1 MSVRQMSELE
11 RKQEELELK
20 RIAGKTNNIEI
31 NERTLEAFRQEF
43 RKKGLEP
50 ESKDYPPDDFV
61 IISKLKEF
69 DRLVDPSQGIKK
81 VIGSMVRQPVTV
93 FNKQG
98 KPEIKDALY
107 YSGYYY
113 GVDKRA
119 NDLGAEFQN
128 EGCYKRPRLV
138 FTATDPANPFDPK
151 TGERRGS
158 YKQSGGAI
166 IEHYIFL
173 PEKKEDR
180 VKFLNDIIEK
190 ATGTY
195 PGNLSIGG
203 HLSYRNPSPNN
214 DHSGTH
220 GGSFTWQVFTEL
232 SLEGLGELQ
241 NKNYYTEKS
250 TGAIKYRT
258 GQRVAY
264 DHSTKKVETTTGR

>member
-1 MSVRQMSELE
+1 MSVRQMNELE
-11 RKQEELELK
+11 KEQEQLQLK

-31 NERTLEAFRQEF
+31 NDKTLEAYRTEF

-50 ESKDYPPDDFV
+50 EIQDYPIDDFV

-69 DRLVDPSQGIKK
+69 DRLVDPTQGIKK

-113 GVDKRA
+113 GFDKKG
-119 NDLGAEFQN
+119 NEIGAEFYN

-138 FTATDPANPFDPK
+138 FTSTDPANPFDPK

-158 YKQSGGAI
+158 YKQSGGSI

-173 PEKKEDR
+173 PEKQAER
-180 VKFLNDIIEK
+180 VKFLNDIVEK

-195 PGNLSIGG
+195 PSNLSIGG

-214 DHSGTH
+214 DKSGTH
-220 GGSFTWQVFTEL
+220 GGSFNWKVFCEL
-232 SLEGLGELQ
+232 SLEELGELQ
-241 NKNYYTEKS
+241 NKNYYTETS
-250 TGAIKYRT
+250 TGQIKDRT

>member
-1 MSVRQMSELE
+1 MSARQLNELE
-11 RKQEELELK
+11 KEQEELELR

-31 NERTLEAFRQEF
+31 NERTLEAYRTEF
-43 RKKGLEP
+43 RKKGLEV
-50 ESKDYPPDDFV
+50 ETKDYPQDDF
-61 IISKLKEF
+61 IQIAKLKEF
-69 DRLVDPSQGIKK
+69 DRLVDPTQGIKK
-81 VIGSMVRQPVTV
+81 VIGSMVTQPVTV
-93 FNKQG
+93 FDKNA
-98 KPEIKDALY
+98 KPQVKDALY

-113 GVDKRA
+113 GQDKHG
-119 NDLGAEFQN
+119 NDLGAEFY
-128 EGCYKRPRLV
+128 EGCYKRPRLI
-138 FTATDPANPFDPK
+138 FTSIDPANPFDPN

-158 YKQSGGAI
+158 YKQSGGSI

-173 PEKKEDR
+173 PGKQAER
-180 VKFLNDIIEK
+180 VKFLNDIVEK

-232 SLEGLGELQ
+232 SIEELGELQ

-250 TGAIKYRT
+250 TGAIKDRT

-264 DHSTKKVETTTGR
+264 DHSAKNVETTTGR